1 MNEDITER
9 AAQWHA
15 AQDADDMD
23 WDGFAIWLEADP
35 RHRAAFDRI
44 ALLDDDIVAQR
55 ATIVAHLVAP
65 APAPAQREP
74 RRWRW
79 AVMAGGAVAAALAVV
94 VALPRP
100 AADIVWQT
108 DATARTV
115 TLVDGSSA
123 TIAPHSRLVAQHG
136 DQTMLA
142 LNGTAYFD
150 VPHRADRTLSITAG
164 RYRISDIGTR
174 FDIAVDGTATRI
186 AVAEGQIAVAAAGLD
201 TPVTLVQGRALL
213 GQQGSVTLTSIAAE
227 SVGSWRGGQLVYA
240 DAPLA
245 LVASDITRY
254 AGAETTVDPA
264 IANLRFSG
272 ALKIGKGTQAA
283 DALATIIGLEAR
295 HAGAGVRLERRR
307 H

>member
-44 ALLDDDIVAQR
+44 ALLDDDIVAQH
-55 ATIVAHLVAP
+55 ATIVAHLA

-79 AVMAGGAVAAALAVV
+79 RWAVVAGGALAAALALV

-100 AADIVWQT
+100 AADIAWQT
-108 DATARTV
+108 GATARTIA
-115 TLVDGSSA
+115 LIDGSSA
-123 TIAPHSRLVAQHG
+123 KLAPHSRLVAQHG
-136 DQTMLA
+136 DQTQLA

-174 FDIAVDGTATRI
+174 FDIAVDGATTRI
-186 AVAEGQIAVAAAGLD
+186 AVAEGHIAVAAAGLD

>member
-55 ATIVAHLVAP
+55 ASIVAHLATP
-65 APAPAQREP
+65 AQAQREP

-79 AVMAGGAVAAALAVV
+79 EVVAGGAMAAALAVV

-100 AADIVWQT
+100 AADIAWQT
-108 DATARTV
+108 GATARTIA
-115 TLVDGSSA
+115 LVDGSSA
-123 TIAPHSRLVAQHG
+123 TLAPHSRLVAQHG
-136 DQTMLA
+136 DQTLLA

-174 FDIAVDGTATRI
+174 FDIAVDGATTRI
-186 AVAEGQIAVAAAGLD
+186 AVAEGHIAVAAAGLD

-295 HAGAGVRLERRR
+295 HAGAGVRLERR
-307 H
+307 HH

>member
-23 WDGFAIWLEADP
+23 WDGFATWLEADP

-44 ALLDDDIVAQR
+44 ALLDDDIVEQR
-55 ATIVAHLVAP
+55 ATIVAHLA

-79 AVMAGGAVAAALAVV
+79 AVVAGGAMAAALAVV

-100 AADIVWQT
+100 AADIAWQT
-108 DATARTV
+108 GATARTIA
-115 TLVDGSSA
+115 LVDGSSA
-123 TIAPHSRLVAQHG
+123 TLAPRSRLVAQHG
-136 DQTMLA
+136 DQTQLA

-174 FDIAVDGTATRI
+174 FDIAVDGPTTRI
-186 AVAEGQIAVAAAGLD
+186 AVAEGQIAVTAAGLD